1 MKNLCKSKAERQ
13 IYLAAMVRC
22 RQIYVKFV
30 QIESRATNLFGGYG
44 EMPPNLCKNC
54 YCTMLCRVNYLYLCS
69 NNNNVINIYLDCK
82 YLIINCNYY
91 VINTY

>member
-13 IYLAAMVRC
+13 IYLVAMVRC
-22 RQIYVKFV
+22 RQIYGKFV
-30 QIESRATNLFGGYG
+30 QIESRAA
-44 EMPPNLCKNC
+44 NLCKNC
-54 YCTMLCRVNYLYLCS
+54 YCTILCRVNYLYLCS

-82 YLIINCNYY
+82 YLIINCNHY